1 MGFGFVNLKFSK
13 FLDLTTRYLRIFPKI
28 THNNEIFKN
37 AKYNND
43 FLIPRLKELV

>member
-28 THNNEIFKN
+28 AHNNEIFKN